1 MSDPTALK
9 RTPLFALYKSYGAKV
24 IDFGGWALPV
34 HFSSIIDEHHAVR
47 TKAGL
52 FDVSH
57 MGEILIEGKN
67 AESFVNYLMT
77 NDITNMA
84 INQAKYTAMCYEDGG
99 TVDDL
104 LVYKLDHQKFFLVVN
119 AANTDKDFEWINKYA
134 TEDVLV
140 TNISDQIVQLAIQGP
155 DALQILQQLTDI
167 DLNKI
172 GTFRFIQ
179 NVKVAG
185 VTNCLVSR
193 TGYTGEDGFEIYLA
207 SNEATKLWRELL
219 SLEEAPQPCGL
230 GSRDTLRFEAALAL
244 YGQELTSSIT
254 PIEAGIDFTVKTQK
268 YSDFIGKVPLTKEK
282 ENGPIRKLVGL
293 EIIGK
298 GIPRHGYQVFTP
310 TDKEIGFITSGTHS
324 PTLKKALGLALVQ
337 QPYAEIGTKLKVKVR
352 NKLIDAVVVHTPF
365 YQRRRGLT

>member
-1 MSDPTALK
+1 MSDASDLK
-9 RTPLFALYKSYGAKV
+9 QTPLFSTYENYGAKV

-47 TKAGL
+47 NKAGL

-57 MGEILIEGKN
+57 MGEILIEGED
-67 AESFVNYLMT
+67 AESFVNYMMT
-77 NDITNMA
+77 NEITKMKE
-84 INQAKYTAMCYEDGG
+84 NQAQYTAMCYENGG

-104 LVYKLDHQKFFLVVN
+104 LVYKLDHQTFFLVVN
-119 AANTDKDFEWINKYA
+119 AANTDKDFEWIKKHA
-134 TEDVLV
+134 TGDVSV
-140 TNISDQIVQLAIQGP
+140 TNISDQVAQLAIQGP
-155 DALQILQQLTDI
+155 NALQILQQLTDV

-185 VTNCLVSR
+185 INDVLISR

-207 SNEATKLWRELL
+207 SNQAAKLWQELL
-219 SLEEAPQPCGL
+219 SLEEGPQPCGL
-230 GSRDTLRFEAALAL
+230 GARDTLRFEATLAL

-254 PIEAGIDFTVKTQK
+254 PIEAGIGFTVKTQK
-268 YSDFIGKVPLTKEK
+268 RSDFIGKPTLAKEK
-282 ENGPIRKLVGL
+282 ENGPTRKLVGL

-298 GIPRHGYQVFTP
+298 GIPRHGYKVFTS
-310 TDKEIGFITSGTHS
+310 TEEEIGFVTSGTHS
-324 PTLKKALGLALVQ
+324 PTLKKPLGLALVQ
-337 QPYAEIGTKLKVKVR
+337 LPYAEKGTKLKVKVR